1 MDVAKFLKF
10 AFIMSVVL
18 YAVVAVAVAGAP
30 GWSRP
35 LVPENPGSAPIL
47 GILLFMSLAAW
58 ASGMV
63 VGRMAEAPGAL
74 RRTESQSPWPRLRFT
89 VAAALLES
97 GALFG
102 LVLSL
107 LNRDSRFAI
116 FTAAITIIL
125 LALTPASDDSK
136 G

>member
-1 MDVAKFLKF
+1 MDMAKFLKF

-18 YAVVAVAVAGAP
+18 YGVVAVAVAGAP

-35 LVPENPGSAPIL
+35 LVSENPGSMPVLA
-47 GILLFMSLAAW
+47 ILLFMSAAAW
-58 ASGMV
+58 ASGV
-63 VGRMAEAPGAL
+63 AVGRMAEAPGAL
-74 RRTESQSPWPRLRFT
+74 RRTASQSPWPRLRFT

-107 LNRDSRFAI
+107 LNHDSRFGI
-116 FTAAITIIL
+116 LAAGVTIIL
-125 LALTPASDDSK
+125 LALTPATDDSK